1 MKYNCTKCNY
11 SSNDKSNY
19 NKHIKS
25 ASHYIFNDVNQCKPD
40 VNRNVIQNVNHQN
53 DIKNTNK
60 FICNN
65 CNELFS
71 CRQSLSRH
79 KNYRCKNSQLKH
91 ETDKDKQIETLK
103 QQLIEYQQ
111 AMKDKE
117 IEFLNKQVN
126 KLNSEVN
133 ELKSFIR
140 SGKYG
145 NTTNYNISIK
155 KYVQQH
161 YSDAPAL
168 EGVKDYAKLTYDE
181 TDFIETIISKFNNDI
196 LHKYLGDFIIQY
208 YKKDNPSEQSIWNS
222 DVSRLTYIIKE
233 LLDNNQSIWNHD
245 YKGVKTKNYVITP
258 LLKYIR
264 KSIDKYWIDNIDT
277 FKVLETR
284 ELVQLQENLIILQKV
299 KKCIDNGL
307 LADEIV
313 KYIAPEFYLNKSN
326 TNDIHNNHFIDID
339 E

>member
-1 MKYNCTKCNY
+1 MKYKCTTCNY
-11 SSNDKSNY
+11 ETNDKSNF
-19 NKHIKS
+19 NKHINSVAHIQLTQSINTINTK
-25 ASHYIFNDVNQCKPD
+25 INTNVNTNVNQELPSNFLCL
-40 VNRNVIQNVNHQN
+40 
-53 DIKNTNK
+53 
-60 FICNN
+60 ICNKT
-65 CNELFS
+65 FS
-71 CRQSLSRH
+71 SAPSLSRH
-79 KNYRCKNSQLKH
+79 KNHYCKNQNNNQ
-91 ETDKDKQIETLK
+91 TDKDKQIELLK

-117 IEFLNKQVN
+117 IEYLK
-126 KLNSEVN
+126 KEVN

-181 TDFIETIISKFNNDI
+181 TDFIETIISKFNNDV

-222 DVSRLTYIIKE
+222 DVSRLTYVIKE
-233 LLDNNQSIWNHD
+233 LLENNQSIWNHD

-264 KSIDKYWIDNIDT
+264 KSIDKYWMDNIDT

-299 KKCIDNGL
+299 KRVIDNES

-313 KYIAPEFYLNKSN
+313 RYIAPEFYMNK
-326 TNDIHNNHFIDID
+326 TNKNELDINKIEHFIDNNEEIINQQF
-339 E
+339 